1 MTVSPKA
8 LEEYKEIYR
17 KQFGKD
23 ISDTDALEQAT
34 KLLRLLEI
42 VYKPMTEEEFAILE
56 ERRKSTQSGPAQ

>member
-23 ISDTDALEQAT
+23 ISDADALEQAT
-34 KLLRLLEI
+34 KLLRLMEI
-42 VYKPMTEEEFAILE
+42 VYKPMTKEDFAILE
-56 ERRKSTQSGPAQ
+56 KRRKSTRSEPAP